1 MQRHRLLTVL
11 MILMVLM
18 SPMFLMCPKRGVLQV
33 RLIEEAGAQHRK
45 DVRDAKR
52 SAAGR
57 ERTAAAGGD
66 AARIAAALAADRAE
80 RAAAAPVRPV

>member
-1 MQRHRLLTVL
+1 VLLISIQMDAACRLIHHRIT
-11 MILMVLM
+11 
-18 SPMFLMCPKRGVLQV
+18 CRTCGGLQV

-57 ERTAAAGGD
+57 ERTASAGGES
-66 AARIAAALAADRAE
+66 ARIAAALAADRAE
-80 RAAAAPVRPV
+80 RAAAAPVR